1 MSDADVI
8 RTSGVPAGAIPP
20 SASLTPPPS
29 GALTPAPAGRP
40 PVALSQAIADLNL
53 PIAAPDPGA
62 LPAEPRVFNLV
73 RYDDVSGISG
83 TGIVAQGVQFRD
95 GQVAVQWCC
104 PGLPR
109 SCAVWDSLE
118 DMLVI
123 HGHRGRTVV
132 KWADGRD

>member
-1 MSDADVI
+1 MNINQD
-8 RTSGVPAGAIPP
+8 PIPL
-20 SASLTPPPS
+20 SA
-29 GALTPAPAGRP
+29 
-40 PVALSQAIADLNL
+40 ALSEL
-53 PIAAPDPGA
+53 PFGPTLYRDPVPGRA
-62 LPAEPRVFNLV
+62 PAEPRVFNLV